1 MIIAFVGM
9 AGSGKSVGVEV
20 LVERGFRKVY
30 FGGITLEEVKKRGM
44 EDNANNE
51 KMVREELRKEYGM
64 GAYAVLSLPKIEK
77 FLDEGKDVVIDGLYS
92 WSEYKILKEKF
103 LDKLL
108 VIAVFTP
115 LNLRYERISLR
126 DVRSLSFEEARKRDY
141 AEIENIEKGGPI
153 ALADFTVVNDGSVE
167 ELRSS
172 ILNFVDNFNL

>member
-9 AGSGKSVGVEV
+9 AGSGKSVGVEA
-20 LVERGFRKVY
+20 LVGRGFSKVY
-30 FGGITLEEVKKRGM
+30 FGGITLEEVEKRGM

-108 VIAVFTP
+108 VI
-115 LNLRYERISLR
+115 LRRVGLLLWLILLLLMMG
-126 DVRSLSFEEARKRDY
+126 V
-141 AEIENIEKGGPI
+141 
-153 ALADFTVVNDGSVE
+153 
-167 ELRSS
+167 LRS
-172 ILNFVDNFNL
+172 